1 MSKTSGKKRKQIK
14 KTSPSRRA
22 TSNLY
27 LPPNAT
33 KFQGDKAIFVS
44 HDILIKSGA
53 VSCFNL
59 IASRLEGSVQWDPI
73 IVRAEP
79 ISESMCRH
87 GAASQL
93 TMNLIGTK
101 LESPAVVTVY
111 KPDRTLAWVLV
122 EQPKVKEYWR
132 LEPDMDGT
140 VVHVT
145 LGYEIPG
152 RGVDRLLKKLFWKGK
167 LEQELGRLLDQLKRA
182 AEATDLQ
189 K

>member
-1 MSKTSGKKRKQIK
+1 
-14 KTSPSRRA
+14 
-22 TSNLY
+22 
-27 LPPNAT
+27 
-33 KFQGDKAIFVS
+33 
-44 HDILIKSGA
+44 
-53 VSCFNL
+53 
-59 IASRLEGSVQWDPI
+59 
-73 IVRAEP
+73 
-79 ISESMCRH
+79 
-87 GAASQL
+87 
-93 TMNLIGTK
+93 MNLIGTK